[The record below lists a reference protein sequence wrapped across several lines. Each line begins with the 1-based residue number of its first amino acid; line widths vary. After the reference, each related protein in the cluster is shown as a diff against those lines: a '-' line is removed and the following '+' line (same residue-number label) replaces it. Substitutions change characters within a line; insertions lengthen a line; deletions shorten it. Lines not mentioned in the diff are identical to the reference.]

1 MTQKGDHKLIDTV
14 YAAKSLKEAVDRIV
28 TADEGA
34 AILMVMLKERG
45 RIIYNSVQSVI
56 IIH

>member
-1 MTQKGDHKLIDTV
+1 M
-14 YAAKSLKEAVDRIV
+14 DRIV
-28 TADEGA
+28 TADEGVVPLMKGHIA